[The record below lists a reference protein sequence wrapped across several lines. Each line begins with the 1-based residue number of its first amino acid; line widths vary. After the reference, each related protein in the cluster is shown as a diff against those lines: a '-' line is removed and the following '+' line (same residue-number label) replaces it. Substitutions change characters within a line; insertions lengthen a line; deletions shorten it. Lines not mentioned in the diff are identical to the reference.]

1 MKKIKKN
8 IFITGGL
15 GQDGKIL
22 ISLLDTDKYN
32 IFVFSKKKAKNS
44 IKNCKIFVENLKNK
58 KKIRS
63 HFKKKKT
70 RYNSTYRF

>member
-22 ISLLDTDKYN
+22 VSLLDADKYN
-32 IFVFSKKKAKNS
+32 IFVFSKLTFFEIDDS
-44 IKNCKIFVENLKNK
+44 WFYNC
-58 KKIRS
+58 
-63 HFKKKKT
+63 
-70 RYNSTYRF
+70 Y